1 MNTTL
6 QFALSMIAYII
17 ILLLIVE
24 LMRKNHRLAFAFWI
38 ASLFT
43 FPLWMKNLDGWF
55 RWVKTL
61 SVLLPTALI
70 VGFGR
75 IANYEDRG
83 GFWKFF
89 KKDWILWAVYGVLA
103 TIENLPRLIINKILI
118 F

>member
-1 MNTTL
+1 
-6 QFALSMIAYII
+6 
-17 ILLLIVE
+17 
-24 LMRKNHRLAFAFWI
+24 
-38 ASLFT
+38 
-43 FPLWMKNLDGWF
+43 
-55 RWVKTL
+55 L

>member
-1 MNTTL
+1 
-6 QFALSMIAYII
+6 
-17 ILLLIVE
+17 
-24 LMRKNHRLAFAFWI
+24 
-38 ASLFT
+38 
-43 FPLWMKNLDGWF
+43 
-55 RWVKTL
+55 
-61 SVLLPTALI
+61 LLPTALI